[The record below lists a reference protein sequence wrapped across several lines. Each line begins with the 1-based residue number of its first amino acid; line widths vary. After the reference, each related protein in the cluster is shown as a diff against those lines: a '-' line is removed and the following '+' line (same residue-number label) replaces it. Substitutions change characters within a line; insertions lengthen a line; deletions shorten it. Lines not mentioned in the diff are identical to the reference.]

1 MTTTKT
7 FKSNQSQAVRLPKNV
22 AFLAEVTNVEIV
34 AIENTRI
41 ITPANQIWDSW
52 FDAAP
57 VSDDFM
63 EDREQPTLRERE
75 SLDD

>member
-7 FKSNQSQAVRLPKNV
+7 FKSNQIQAVRLPKNV
-22 AFLAEVTNVEIV
+22 AFPAEVTNVEIGN
-34 AIENTRI
+34 ARI
-41 ITPANQIWDSW
+41 IAPANQIWDSW
-52 FDAAP
+52 FDTVP

-63 EDREQPTLRERE
+63 GDREQPILRERE